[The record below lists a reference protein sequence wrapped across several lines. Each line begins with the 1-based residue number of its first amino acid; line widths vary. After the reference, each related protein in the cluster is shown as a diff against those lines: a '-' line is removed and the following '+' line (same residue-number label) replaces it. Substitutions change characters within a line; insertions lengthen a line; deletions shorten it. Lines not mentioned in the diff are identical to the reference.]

1 MNNQIEEMKLEFER
15 NKKLNQIEL
24 ETINQIKDLD
34 DNEVLNP
41 QKNKI
46 SLYKGK
52 DVDNLID
59 YSKQIKKQ
67 NILNNK
73 DIKKKITLLNL

>member
-59 YSKQIKKQ
+59 
-67 NILNNK
+67 
-73 DIKKKITLLNL
+73 

>member
-41 QKNKI
+41 RKNKI

-67 NILNNK
+67 I
-73 DIKKKITLLNL
+73 IKEKIVLLKV

>member
-34 DNEVLNP
+34 DNEALNP

-67 NILNNK
+67 I
-73 DIKKKITLLNL
+73 IKEKIVLLKV

>member
-34 DNEVLNP
+34 DNEALNP

-46 SLYKGK
+46 S
-52 DVDNLID
+52 
-59 YSKQIKKQ
+59 
-67 NILNNK
+67 
-73 DIKKKITLLNL
+73 